1 MLVVNILGA
10 KGGVGTSTTAAM
22 IAVSLATTG
31 AHVVMVDY
39 TGTGDVSAIVTN
51 GSLTIRTD
59 MPTRVE
65 AETIDFVVVD
75 HKAKPRND
83 HYETSRTGHI
93 NILVATNCYL
103 AVQRV
108 ISTPV
113 VVHGLVV
120 RRDPQRILTVNDI
133 HAVTAIG
140 PARTL
145 VINDDPRIARLV
157 DAGLIG
163 VSNRLICRLQLARFV
178 HQIAEYET
186 LKRQLKANGE
196 ANANANVAA

>member
-1 MLVVNILGA
+1 MLTVNILGA

-31 AHVVMVDY
+31 VHVVMVDQPE
-39 TGTGDVSAIVTN
+39 TGDVSAIVTN

-59 MPTRVE
+59 MPTGVE
-65 AETIDFVVVD
+65 AETIDFVIID
-75 HKAKPRND
+75 HKANPRND
-83 HYETSRTGHI
+83 QHETSETSHI
-93 NILVATNCYL
+93 NLLVTTNCYL

-113 VVHGLVV
+113 VVHGLVI

-145 VINDDPRIARLV
+145 VIDDDPRIARLV
-157 DAGLIG
+157 DAGGIG
-163 VSNRLICRLQLARFV
+163 VSNRLIRRLQLARFLR
-178 HQIAEYET
+178 QIAEYQR
-186 LKRQLKANGE
+186 LKRQLSGNGD
-196 ANANANVAA
+196 ANVAA